1 MPQGTV
7 KHFDPETFT
16 GTVLT
21 DRQEELPFD
30 TETFRSSGLLEL
42 RLGQR
47 VRFEIE
53 DGEEGKRVR
62 DLQLVS
68 L

>member
-7 KHFDPETFT
+7 KHFDPQT
-16 GTVLT
+16 GAGALLT
-21 DRQEELPFD
+21 DAQVEVAIDPAAFAASE
-30 TETFRSSGLLEL
+30 LLEL

-53 DGEEGKRVR
+53 DSESGPRATG
-62 DLQLVS
+62 LQLVS